1 MISSSPLAG
10 WNVANRIGPW
20 VPRDAQTDAVRH
32 LVSFRV
38 VTLRPVEA
46 SRRTIVFLAA
56 SALFVGGLTLASCGG
71 DGEGSATTDTE
82 VTQTST
88 TETTTTETTTTET
101 TTTETT
107 TTTEAEADGPTVVRI
122 DVVDGAPKGGIVR
135 ETVSKGD
142 RVVLVVTSDVADE
155 VHLHGYDITRDVAAG
170 RTARIA
176 FQATLPG
183 RFEVELE
190 ERGVPIADLTVEP

>member
-1 MISSSPLAG
+1 
-10 WNVANRIGPW
+10 V
-20 VPRDAQTDAVRH
+20 D
-32 LVSFRV
+32 
-38 VTLRPVEA
+38 A

-82 VTQTST
+82 VTQTS
-88 TETTTTETTTTET
+88 TTET